1 MASSRMTAPKGRT
14 YDRTVP
20 DGSNL
25 HKHLACRAVPHMSQS
40 QSSTPIPRLTG
51 SNLHAETHKERKLRP
66 HRVSS
71 DVTSRAPILFNQTVS
86 HCRTHQCVASW
97 ADPPCRIDPST
108 EPRTAAA
115 TRSSPFAVAMGL
127 YTFARADHGADPF
140 QT

>member
-51 SNLHAETHKERKLRP
+51 SNLHAETHRWKNPRLTGHFSAE
-66 HRVSS
+66 
-71 DVTSRAPILFNQTVS
+71 IN
-86 HCRTHQCVASW
+86 THFDLV
-97 ADPPCRIDPST
+97 P
-108 EPRTAAA
+108 
-115 TRSSPFAVAMGL
+115 
-127 YTFARADHGADPF
+127 
-140 QT
+140 